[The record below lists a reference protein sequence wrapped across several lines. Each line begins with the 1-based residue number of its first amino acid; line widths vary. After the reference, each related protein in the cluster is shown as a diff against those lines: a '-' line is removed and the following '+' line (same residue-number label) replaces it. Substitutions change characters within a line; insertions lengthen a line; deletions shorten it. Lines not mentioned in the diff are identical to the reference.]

1 MTSFEVIIDDT
12 LYNLTTQGTNKNY
25 ILSAVNDFQDGEW
38 WYEKFNDYIVDNIVL
53 TALSASERTKIP
65 NSSHS
70 QLKKACRNLRLTTS
84 QNDKGR
90 GSEIAEIM
98 LYAFMNEHF
107 NALPIVPKIFN
118 KQNPNMYAFG
128 ADGVHIVLD
137 KNDFS
142 IAQNQALIEAQNDWI
157 FILEENEIMTV
168 YGSQEGM
175 AHLSWAVCDPG
186 DLVLVPN
193 PGYPIFSIGPMF
205 CDAEVYEYPIYPED
219 NYMLKFENIPEEIA
233 KRAKMIVVSYPLNPV
248 CAVANDHFYE
258 ELIAFA
264 KKYQLIVLHDN
275 AYADIVYGGRKG
287 KSFLEYEGAKE
298 VGVEFYSLSKTYNMT
313 GMRISFTV
321 GNAKI
326 ISQFKKVRSQID
338 YGIFPAIQ
346 MAAVAALTGPQD
358 MVKEQC
364 AEYERRNKALC
375 GGLRDIGWNVP
386 DSQGSMFVWAPIP
399 KGYTSSEQ
407 FVLELMEKSGVIVV
421 PGTAFGSLGE
431 GYVRF
436 ALVYPVEVIQ
446 EAVQAVAESGIIK

>member
-1 MTSFEVIIDDT
+1 MEFVFSKKSSQIEGGIFNILNDKKKELLNKGMKVYNFSIGTPDFQPAPHIMEAMQEACKDPQNYKYAIDDKPELVQAMMDYYKNRFGVT
-12 LYNLTTQGTNKNY
+12 L
-25 ILSAVNDFQDGEW
+25 
-38 WYEKFNDYIVDNIVL
+38 
-53 TALSASERTKIP
+53 
-65 NSSHS
+65 
-70 QLKKACRNLRLTTS
+70 
-84 QNDKGR
+84 
-90 GSEIAEIM
+90 AE
-98 LYAFMNEHF
+98 
-107 NALPIVPKIFN
+107 
-118 KQNPNMYAFG
+118 
-128 ADGVHIVLD
+128 D
-137 KNDFS
+137 
-142 IAQNQALIEAQNDWI
+142 
-157 FILEENEIMTV
+157 EIMTV

-175 AHLSWAVCDPG
+175 THLGWAICDPG

-205 CDAEVYEYPIYPED
+205 CDAEIYEYPIYPED

-248 CAVANDHFYE
+248 CAVADDKFYE

-264 KKYQLIVLHDN
+264 KKYNIIVLHDN
-275 AYADIVYGGRKG
+275 AYADIVYGGRVG

-298 VGVEFYSLSKTYNMT
+298 VGIEFYSLSKTYNMT

-321 GNAKI
+321 GNAQI

-346 MAAVAALTGPQD
+346 KAAVAALTGPQD

-364 AEYERRNKALC
+364 AEYERRNQALC
-375 GGLRDIGWNVP
+375 GGLRKIGWNVP

-399 KGYTSSEQ
+399 ENFSSSEK

-436 ALVYPVEVIQ
+436 ALVYPVEEI
-446 EAVQAVAESGIIK
+446 EKAVQAIADSGILK

>member
-1 MTSFEVIIDDT
+1 MDFRFSEKSNSIEGGIFNILNEKKKDLLNKGIKVFNFSIGTPDFQPAPHIMEAMQEACKNPQNYKYAIDDKPELLQAMISYYKNRFDVT
-12 LYNLTTQGTNKNY
+12 L
-25 ILSAVNDFQDGEW
+25 D
-38 WYEKFNDYIVDNIVL
+38 
-53 TALSASERTKIP
+53 
-65 NSSHS
+65 
-70 QLKKACRNLRLTTS
+70 
-84 QNDKGR
+84 
-90 GSEIAEIM
+90 
-98 LYAFMNEHF
+98 
-107 NALPIVPKIFN
+107 
-118 KQNPNMYAFG
+118 
-128 ADGVHIVLD
+128 
-137 KNDFS
+137 
-142 IAQNQALIEAQNDWI
+142 
-157 FILEENEIMTV
+157 ENEIMTV

-175 AHLSWAVCDPG
+175 AHLGWALCDPG
-186 DLVLVPN
+186 DIVLVPN

-205 CDAEVYEYPIYPED
+205 CDARIVEYPIYPED

-233 KRAKMIVVSYPLNPV
+233 KKAKLIVVSYPLNPV
-248 CAVANDHFYE
+248 CAVADDAFYK

-264 KKYQLIVLHDN
+264 KKYNIIVLHDN
-275 AYADIVYGGRKG
+275 AYADIVYGGRVG

-321 GNAKI
+321 GNAEI

-346 MAAVAALTGPQD
+346 LAAVAALTGPQD

-375 GGLRDIGWNVP
+375 GGLRSIGWNVP
-386 DSQGSMFVWAPIP
+386 DSQGSMFVWAKIP
-399 KGYTSSEQ
+399 DGFAGSEA

-436 ALVYPVEVIQ
+436 ALVYPVEVIKD
-446 EAVQAVAESGIIK
+446 AVKAIAESGIIKKSL

>member
-1 MTSFEVIIDDT
+1 MDFRFSEKSNAIEGGIFNILNEKKKDLLNKGIKVFNFSIGTPDFQPAPHIMEAMQEACKNPQNYKYAIDDKPELLQAMISYYKNRFGVT
-12 LYNLTTQGTNKNY
+12 L
-25 ILSAVNDFQDGEW
+25 D
-38 WYEKFNDYIVDNIVL
+38 
-53 TALSASERTKIP
+53 
-65 NSSHS
+65 
-70 QLKKACRNLRLTTS
+70 
-84 QNDKGR
+84 
-90 GSEIAEIM
+90 
-98 LYAFMNEHF
+98 
-107 NALPIVPKIFN
+107 
-118 KQNPNMYAFG
+118 
-128 ADGVHIVLD
+128 
-137 KNDFS
+137 
-142 IAQNQALIEAQNDWI
+142 
-157 FILEENEIMTV
+157 ENEIMTV

-175 AHLSWAVCDPG
+175 AHLGWALCDPG
-186 DLVLVPN
+186 DIVLVPN

-205 CDAEVYEYPIYPED
+205 CDARIVEYPIYPED

-233 KRAKMIVVSYPLNPV
+233 KKAKLIVVSYPLNPV
-248 CAVANDHFYE
+248 CAVADDAFYK

-264 KKYQLIVLHDN
+264 KKYNIIVLHDN
-275 AYADIVYGGRKG
+275 AYADIVYGGRVG

-321 GNAKI
+321 GNAEI

-346 MAAVAALTGPQD
+346 LAAVAALTGPQD

-375 GGLRDIGWNVP
+375 SGLRSIGWNVP
-386 DSQGSMFVWAPIP
+386 DSQGSMFVWAKIP
-399 KGYTSSEQ
+399 DGFAGSEA

-436 ALVYPVEVIQ
+436 ALVYPVEVIKD
-446 EAVQAVAESGIIK
+446 AVKAIAESGIIKKSF

>member
-1 MTSFEVIIDDT
+1 MKFEFSKKSNAIEGGIFNILNDKKKELLNRGMKVYNFSIGTPDFQPAAHIMEAMQEACKDPQNFKYAIDDKPELLQAMITYYKNRFGVT
-12 LYNLTTQGTNKNY
+12 L
-25 ILSAVNDFQDGEW
+25 A
-38 WYEKFNDYIVDNIVL
+38 
-53 TALSASERTKIP
+53 
-65 NSSHS
+65 
-70 QLKKACRNLRLTTS
+70 
-84 QNDKGR
+84 
-90 GSEIAEIM
+90 
-98 LYAFMNEHF
+98 
-107 NALPIVPKIFN
+107 
-118 KQNPNMYAFG
+118 
-128 ADGVHIVLD
+128 
-137 KNDFS
+137 
-142 IAQNQALIEAQNDWI
+142 
-157 FILEENEIMTV
+157 ENEIMTV

-175 AHLSWAVCDPG
+175 AHLGWAVCDPG

-205 CDAEVYEYPIYPED
+205 CDADIYEYPIYPED
-219 NYMLKFENIPEEIA
+219 NYILKFENIPEEIA
-233 KRAKMIVVSYPLNPV
+233 KKAKMIVVSYPLNPV
-248 CAVANDHFYE
+248 CAVADDEFYH

-264 KKYQLIVLHDN
+264 KKYNLIVLHDN

-321 GNAKI
+321 GNADI
-326 ISQFKKVRSQID
+326 IAQFKKVRSQID

-346 MAAVAALTGPQD
+346 LAAVAALTGPQD

-364 AEYERRNKALC
+364 AEYERRNKTLC
-375 GGLRDIGWNVP
+375 GGLREIGWNVP

-399 KGYTSSEQ
+399 NGYESSEQ

-436 ALVYPVEVIQ
+436 ALVYPVEVIK
-446 EAVQAVAESGIIK
+446 EAVQAIADSGIIN

>member
-1 MTSFEVIIDDT
+1 MELNFSKKSNAIEGGIFNILNDKKKDLIARGKKVYNFSIGTPDFQPAPHIMEAMMEACKNPQNYKYAIDDKPE
-12 LYNLTTQGTNKNY
+12 LLQAMIAYYKN
-25 ILSAVNDFQDGEW
+25 
-38 WYEKFNDYIVDNIVL
+38 
-53 TALSASERTKIP
+53 R
-65 NSSHS
+65 
-70 QLKKACRNLRLTTS
+70 
-84 QNDKGR
+84 
-90 GSEIAEIM
+90 
-98 LYAFMNEHF
+98 
-107 NALPIVPKIFN
+107 
-118 KQNPNMYAFG
+118 FG
-128 ADGVHIVLD
+128 VT
-137 KNDFS
+137 
-142 IAQNQALIEAQNDWI
+142 
-157 FILEENEIMTV
+157 LEENEIMTV

-205 CDAEVYEYPIYPED
+205 CDAEIYEYPIYPED

-248 CAVANDHFYE
+248 CAVADDAFYE

-264 KKYQLIVLHDN
+264 KKYNIMVLHDN
-275 AYADIVYGGRKG
+275 AYADIVYDGRIG

-298 VGVEFYSLSKTYNMT
+298 VGVEFYSLSKTFNMT

-358 MVKEQC
+358 MVKSQC

-375 GGLRDIGWNVP
+375 GGLREIGWNVP

-399 KGYTSSEQ
+399 EGYESSEQ
-407 FVLELMEKSGVIVV
+407 FVLELMEKSGMIVV

-431 GYVRF
+431 GYVRM
-436 ALVYPVEVIQ
+436 ALVYPVEVIE
-446 EAVQAVAESGIIK
+446 EAVEAVKNSGVIL

>member
-1 MTSFEVIIDDT
+1 MDFRFSEKSNAIEGGIFNILNEKKKDLLNKEIKVFNFSIGTPDFQPAPHIMEAMQEACKNPQNYKYAIDDKPELLQAMISYYKNRFGVT
-12 LYNLTTQGTNKNY
+12 L
-25 ILSAVNDFQDGEW
+25 D
-38 WYEKFNDYIVDNIVL
+38 
-53 TALSASERTKIP
+53 
-65 NSSHS
+65 
-70 QLKKACRNLRLTTS
+70 
-84 QNDKGR
+84 
-90 GSEIAEIM
+90 
-98 LYAFMNEHF
+98 
-107 NALPIVPKIFN
+107 
-118 KQNPNMYAFG
+118 
-128 ADGVHIVLD
+128 
-137 KNDFS
+137 
-142 IAQNQALIEAQNDWI
+142 
-157 FILEENEIMTV
+157 ENEIMTV

-175 AHLSWAVCDPG
+175 AHLGWALCDPG
-186 DLVLVPN
+186 DVVLVPN

-205 CDAEVYEYPIYPED
+205 CDARIVEYPIYPED

-233 KRAKMIVVSYPLNPV
+233 KKAKLIVVSYPLNPV
-248 CAVANDHFYE
+248 CAVADDAFYK

-264 KKYQLIVLHDN
+264 KKYNIIVLHDN
-275 AYADIVYGGRKG
+275 AYADIVYGGRVG

-321 GNAKI
+321 GNAEI

-346 MAAVAALTGPQD
+346 LAAVAALTGSQD

-375 GGLRDIGWNVP
+375 GGLRSIGWNVP
-386 DSQGSMFVWAPIP
+386 DSQGSMFVWAKIP
-399 KGYTSSEQ
+399 DGFAGSEA

-436 ALVYPVEVIQ
+436 ALVYPVEVIKD
-446 EAVQAVAESGIIK
+446 AVKAIAESGIIKKSL

>member
-1 MTSFEVIIDDT
+1 MDFRFSEKSNAIEGGIFNILNEKKKDLLNKGIKVFNFSIGTPDFQPAPHIMEAMQEACKNPQNYKYAIDDKPELLQAMISYYKNRFGVT
-12 LYNLTTQGTNKNY
+12 LY
-25 ILSAVNDFQDGEW
+25 
-38 WYEKFNDYIVDNIVL
+38 
-53 TALSASERTKIP
+53 
-65 NSSHS
+65 
-70 QLKKACRNLRLTTS
+70 
-84 QNDKGR
+84 
-90 GSEIAEIM
+90 
-98 LYAFMNEHF
+98 
-107 NALPIVPKIFN
+107 
-118 KQNPNMYAFG
+118 
-128 ADGVHIVLD
+128 
-137 KNDFS
+137 
-142 IAQNQALIEAQNDWI
+142 
-157 FILEENEIMTV
+157 ENEIMTV

-175 AHLSWAVCDPG
+175 AHLGWALCDPG
-186 DLVLVPN
+186 DVVLVPN

-205 CDAEVYEYPIYPED
+205 CDARIVEYPIYPED

-233 KRAKMIVVSYPLNPV
+233 KKAKLIVVSYPLNPV
-248 CAVANDHFYE
+248 CAVADDAFYK

-264 KKYQLIVLHDN
+264 KKYNIIVLHDN
-275 AYADIVYGGRKG
+275 AYADIVYGGRVG

-321 GNAKI
+321 GNAEI

-346 MAAVAALTGPQD
+346 LAAVAALTGPQD

-375 GGLRDIGWNVP
+375 GGLRSIGWNVP
-386 DSQGSMFVWAPIP
+386 DSQGSMFVWAKIP
-399 KGYTSSEQ
+399 DGFAGSEA

-436 ALVYPVEVIQ
+436 ALVYPVEVIKD
-446 EAVQAVAESGIIK
+446 AVKAIAESGIIKKSL